1 MNDDYKF
8 YSDEEK
14 RNLVSADL
22 SDSDCSIDENVS
34 PTKSIQKE
42 SGMHILL
49 YLPPPHSVKQKN
61 LVK

>member
-1 MNDDYKF
+1 MNDDFKYF
-8 YSDEEK
+8 SDEEK

-42 SGMHILL
+42 SGMHILQ
-49 YLPPPHSVKQKN
+49 YLPPAPHSVQQIN
-61 LVK
+61 ME